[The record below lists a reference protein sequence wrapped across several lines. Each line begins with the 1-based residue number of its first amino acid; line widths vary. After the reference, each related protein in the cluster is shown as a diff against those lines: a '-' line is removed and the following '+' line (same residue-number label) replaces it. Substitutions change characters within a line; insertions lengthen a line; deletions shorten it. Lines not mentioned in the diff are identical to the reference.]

1 MAPEVSAHPA
11 SFRDPDGFVFT
22 RGGVLLRQV
31 NESGRAD
38 YERLVQ
44 SGLYARL
51 LGEGL
56 IVPHEEVGPAAAA
69 VPGAFQVIKPRLVP
83 FVSHPWEWCFSQL
96 KDAALLTLRVARE
109 AAAFGMTTKDASAFN
124 VQFVG
129 CRPVF
134 IDTLSFAR
142 QEEGAPWDGYRQF
155 CQHFLAPLALMA
167 LRDARLGRLLQLHL
181 DGVPLDLASRL
192 LPLRSRFSF
201 TLLAHLHLH
210 ARAQR
215 RYADSARAGRR
226 GTVSQRGR
234 LGLLDNLD
242 SAVRALSWRPPLTA
256 WSDYGTRDS
265 YSETAAGEKQ
275 RLVAAYLEQVAPG
288 LVLDLGANT
297 GVFSRLA
304 ARRAACVVSC
314 DADDAAVEKNYLAGR
329 GGGEERL
336 LPLVVDLANPGPACG
351 WAGEERAAFLGR
363 GRADAVLALA
373 LIHHLAIA
381 GNVPLPKVADLF
393 SRLGETLIV
402 EFVPKEDPQVRRL
415 LATRRDIFPAY
426 TREGFE
432 EAFGSR
438 FRVRRREAVGDGQ
451 RVLYLMTRVSP
462 G

>member
-1 MAPEVSAHPA
+1 MAPEPVAHPA

-22 RGGVLLRQV
+22 RGGVLFRQV

-44 SGLYARL
+44 SGLYDRL

-56 IVPHEEVGPAAAA
+56 IVPHEEVGPAEAAA
-69 VPGAFQVIKPRLVP
+69 PGAFQVIRPRAVP

-124 VQFVG
+124 VQFAG

-155 CQHFLAPLALMA
+155 CQHFLAPLALMS
-167 LRDARLGRLLQLHL
+167 LRDVRLGRLLQTQL
-181 DGVPLDLASRL
+181 DGIPLELASRL
-192 LPLRSRFSF
+192 LPLRSRLRF
-201 TLLAHLHLH
+201 TLLTHLHLH

-215 RYADSARAGRR
+215 RYADSGHAVRR
-226 GTVSQRGR
+226 GTVSRRGR
-234 LGLLDNLD
+234 LGLLDNLE
-242 SAVRALSWRPPLTA
+242 SAVRALSWRPPQTA

-265 YSETAAGEKQ
+265 YSEAAAGEKE
-275 RLVAAYLEQVAPG
+275 RLVAAYLGCIAPG

-297 GVFSRLA
+297 GVYSRLA
-304 ARRAACVVSC
+304 AKRAAYVVSS
-314 DADDAAVEKNYLAGR
+314 DADDAAVEKNYVAGR
-329 GGGEERL
+329 MAGEDGL
-336 LPLVVDLANPGPACG
+336 LPLVVDLTNPGPACG

-363 GRADAVLALA
+363 SRADVVLALA

-393 SRLGETLIV
+393 SRLGGRLIV

-432 EAFGSR
+432 AAFRSR
-438 FRVRRREAVGDGQ
+438 FKIERRDAVGDGS
-451 RVLYLMTRVSP
+451 RVLYLMSRVAP